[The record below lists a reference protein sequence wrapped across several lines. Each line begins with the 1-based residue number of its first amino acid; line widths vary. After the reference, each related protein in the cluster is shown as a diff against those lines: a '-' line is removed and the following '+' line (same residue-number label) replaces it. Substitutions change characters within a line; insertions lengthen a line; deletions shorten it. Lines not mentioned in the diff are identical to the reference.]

1 MTNSRLFGSRS
12 NSEINS
18 LYMGGRKQAEK
29 DDSLGRDPGSFYK
42 CFRPTPQTS
51 DQRISS
57 RSDRS
62 LTIAPQNR
70 SHERN

>member
-29 DDSLGRDPGSFYK
+29 DDSLGPGPRKFLQM
-42 CFRPTPQTS
+42 FPAGTP
-51 DQRISS
+51 DF
-57 RSDRS
+57 
-62 LTIAPQNR
+62 
-70 SHERN
+70 